1 MPEIQNKIVSGM
13 RRIAAGLFGTASPQN
28 QLSAPQAVQGETY
41 LEGGG
46 PYVQREGPVFS
57 PGAMNYVFQPYQET
71 PVQPIW
77 GHAFLRNPRAWPVIP
92 EAQVMVAKTL
102 NVNGIG
108 GPVAGYIF
116 MAPLIEQPPE
126 TGM

>member
-1 MPEIQNKIVSGM
+1 MPGIQDRIVSGM
-13 RRIAAGLFGTASPQN
+13 RQIAAGLFGTASPAY
-28 QLSAPQAVQGETY
+28 QLSAPGAVQGETY

-46 PYVQREGPVFS
+46 PYRQTEGPVFS

-77 GHAFLRNPRAWPVIP
+77 GHAFLRNARAWPPIP
-92 EAQVMVAKTL
+92 EAQVMVAKTQP
-102 NVNGIG
+102 VNGIG
-108 GPVAGYIF
+108 GPVAGYIY